1 MNGTSAQAQS
11 QVMQALRADPT
22 SFLYSLARSHPG
34 KDLVLPNV
42 FGGLRV
48 IQNPATAHW
57 VLSNKDKAFEKYVGF
72 HKSALGRSRLTADG
86 PDWRYLRDISQESI
100 LAPSS
105 TEIADVA
112 GKEFGLAAEHLL
124 SSAPEGVPVPIDDA
138 IDVAAM
144 RVLCQLVL
152 KVPPEMLS
160 DALAKDLRAIFRL
173 TTMANWTPGAL
184 MPGADSEIS
193 RSAQAG
199 FGRLQA
205 DFARLQKNNT
215 DFAEDNLLARILN
228 ADPERT
234 DPLAEFATLLV
245 AGYET
250 TASAITWILFSLA
263 RAPSL
268 QEAVRVELSQDNGES
283 TLLYRIIAEALR
295 LFPPVPAL
303 GRIANREV
311 IKGDLR
317 IQRGQRIVASLVGVN
332 LAKVA
337 QENPFAFDP
346 NRFVQD
352 DTTRR
357 ALTSAMS
364 FGQGQRIC
372 PGANFAIK
380 EIETAIIA
388 LLQRIA
394 FRVDA
399 TAIGQ
404 IEWGISMRRKYGTQL
419 RLSSLT

>member
-22 SFLYSLARSHPG
+22 SFLYSLSRSHPG
-34 KDLVLPNV
+34 KDLVLPNA

-48 IQNPATAHW
+48 IQNPATAQW
-57 VLSNKDKAFEKYVGF
+57 VLSNKDKVFEKYVGF

-86 PDWRYLRDISQESI
+86 ADWRYLRDISQERI

-105 TEIADVA
+105 SEIADVA
-112 GKEFGLAAEHLL
+112 GKEFAAAADSLL
-124 SSAPEGVPVPIDDA
+124 RAAPEGDPVLIDDA

-144 RVLCQLVL
+144 RVLCRLVF
-152 KVPPEMLS
+152 KIPPDMLS
-160 DALAKDLRAIFRL
+160 NTLAQNLRSIFRL
-173 TTMANWTPGAL
+173 TTMANWTPSAL
-184 MPGADSEIS
+184 MPDSDTDIA

-199 FGRLQA
+199 FQQLQS
-205 DFARLQKNNT
+205 DFARLRENNSG
-215 DFAEDNLLARILN
+215 FAEDNLLARILN

-268 QEAVRVELSQDNGES
+268 QEAVRAELGQNDGES
-283 TLLYRIIAEALR
+283 ILLHRIIAEALR

-303 GRIANREV
+303 GRIANREA

-317 IQRGQRIVASLVGVN
+317 VQRGQRIVVSLVGVN
-332 LAKVA
+332 LGKVA
-337 QENPFAFDP
+337 QEKPFAFHPD
-346 NRFVQD
+346 RFAQD

-364 FGQGQRIC
+364 FGHGQRVC

-380 EIETAIIA
+380 EIESAVIA
-388 LLQRIA
+388 FLQRLA
-394 FRVDA
+394 FRIDA
-399 TAIGQ
+399 TTIGQ
-404 IEWGISMRRKYGTQL
+404 IEWGISMRRKNGTQL

>member
-1 MNGTSAQAQS
+1 MSRVSAQAQP

-22 SFLYSLARSHPG
+22 SFLYSLARSQPG

-42 FGGLRV
+42 FGGLHI
-48 IQNPATAHW
+48 IQNPATAQW
-57 VLSNKDKAFEKYVGF
+57 VLSNKDKVFEKYVGF

-86 PDWRYLRDISQESI
+86 PDWRYLRDISQQSI

-105 TEIADVA
+105 SEIADVA
-112 GKEFGLAAEHLL
+112 GKEFALAADQLL
-124 SSAPEGVPVPIDDA
+124 EAAPEGDPILIDDA

-144 RVLCQLVL
+144 RVLCQLVF

-160 DALAKDLRAIFRL
+160 DTLAQDLRAVFRL

-184 MPGADSEIS
+184 MPDADSEIV
-193 RSAQAG
+193 RSAQAS
-199 FGRLQA
+199 FQNLQSEFA
-205 DFARLQKNNT
+205 HLQEHHKDFDQ
-215 DFAEDNLLARILN
+215 DNLLARILD
-228 ADPERT
+228 ADPNRT

-283 TLLYRIIAEALR
+283 TLLHRIIAEALR

-303 GRIANREV
+303 GRIANRDV

-317 IQRGQRIVASLVGVN
+317 IQHGQRFIVSLVGVN
-332 LAKVA
+332 IAKVA
-337 QENPFAFDP
+337 QEKPFAFDP
-346 NRFVQD
+346 NRFAQD

-399 TAIGQ
+399 PAVGQ

>member
-1 MNGTSAQAQS
+1 MNGISAQARS
-11 QVMQALRADPT
+11 QVMQALRTDPT
-22 SFLYSLARSHPG
+22 SYLYSLARSHPG

-48 IQNPATAHW
+48 IQNPATAQW
-57 VLSNKDKAFEKYVGF
+57 VLSNKDKVFEKYVGF

-86 PDWRYLRDISQESI
+86 PDWRYLRDISQERI

-105 TEIADVA
+105 SEIADVA
-112 GKEFGLAAEHLL
+112 GKEFALAADQLL
-124 SSAPEGVPVPIDDA
+124 EAAPEGDPILIDDA

-144 RVLCQLVL
+144 RVLCRLVF
-152 KVPPEMLS
+152 KMPPKMLS
-160 DALAKDLRAIFRL
+160 YKLAQDLRSIFRL

-184 MPGADSEIS
+184 MPDADSEIV
-193 RSAQAG
+193 RSAQAS
-199 FGRLQA
+199 FQKLQSEFA
-205 DFARLQKNNT
+205 HLKEHHKDFDQ
-215 DFAEDNLLARILN
+215 DNLLARILE
-228 ADPERT
+228 ADPNRT

-268 QEAVRVELSQDNGES
+268 QEAVRVELGQDNGES
-283 TLLYRIIAEALR
+283 ILLHRIIAEALR
-295 LFPPVPAL
+295 LFPPIPAL

-311 IKGDLR
+311 LKDDLR
-317 IQRGQRIVASLVGVN
+317 IRRGQRIVVSLVGVN
-332 LAKVA
+332 LGKVA
-337 QENPFAFDP
+337 HEKPFAFDP
-346 NRFVQD
+346 DRFEQK
-352 DTTRR
+352 DTTRK

-364 FGQGQRIC
+364 FGHGQRVC

-380 EIETAIIA
+380 EIESAIIA

-404 IEWGISMRRKYGTQL
+404 IEWGISMRRKNGTQL